1 MKKLIMINIITLI
14 ILAVGGATLFHFYNE
29 SVNYVKTDNAKI
41 DGDQLAIA
49 SPVAGKLV
57 KFNKETG
64 DKVDKDEKVGTV
76 MGQGADGKPSKV
88 DITMPQNGTIVKTQ
102 ATENGFVGAGTPIA
116 YAYDLKKLYVTANIK
131 ETEIDGIKKGQDVD
145 VYVDGYKDTT
155 LSGKVKSIGLATA
168 SSFSLLPSSNG
179 NANFTKVTQVI
190 PVKVELSTDKSLDV
204 IPGMNVTVRIHKN

>member
-14 ILAVGGATLFHFYNE
+14 ILAVGGAALFHFYNE

-57 KFNKETG
+57 KFEKETG

>member
-14 ILAVGGATLFHFYNE
+14 ILAVGGAALFHFYNE

-57 KFNKETG
+57 KFDKETG